1 MKNLKVRNGLCAG
14 LLTLLASPIAALADE
29 VFFDLASAGA
39 AGSGCELG
47 RDAFLQ
53 LDETGNL
60 SFSMMGFTTEKLDSA
75 ALAGRLACS
84 LRVPIEIPVG
94 HYIYELT
101 YSFAYD
107 LRKSVGA
114 EGSIGSTGTV
124 FGLEN
129 PPMQERYELGE
140 SAEGVF
146 NYSHMLRVPQDQQCA
161 NGLTSGILQLTLIA
175 GYQKSS
181 ARDQFEL
188 SVQADKSASIQIETR
203 ACE

>member
-1 MKNLKVRNGLCAG
+1 MKNLKVKNALCAG
-14 LLTLLASPIAALADE
+14 LLGLLVAPMSARADE

-53 LDETGNL
+53 LDEKGNL
-60 SFSMMGFTTEKLDSA
+60 AFSMTGFTTDKLDSG

-94 HYIYELT
+94 HYVYELT

-107 LRKSVGA
+107 LKKSAGA

-124 FGLEN
+124 FGIEN
-129 PPMQERYELGE
+129 PPMQERFEVG
-140 SAEGVF
+140 AAARGVF
-146 NYSHMLRVPQDQQCA
+146 NYSHVLRVPQDQQCA
-161 NGLTSGILQLTLIA
+161 NGLTSGLLQLTLIA
-175 GYQKSS
+175 GYQKDA

-188 SVQADKSASIQIETR
+188 SVQAEKPASIQIETR